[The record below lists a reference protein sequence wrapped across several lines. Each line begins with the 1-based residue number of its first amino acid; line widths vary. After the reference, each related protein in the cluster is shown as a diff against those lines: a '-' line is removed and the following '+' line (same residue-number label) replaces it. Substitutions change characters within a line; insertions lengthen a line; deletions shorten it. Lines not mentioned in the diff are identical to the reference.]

1 MFKESVNSFVGG
13 LDSDSDVRVQK
24 PNTYRRA
31 ENVEITGEGEFFSIK
46 NLKGN
51 TGKSSYVGRFTN
63 VSGYTYKSRKVAWSV
78 SCNFKFSESSSKLTP
93 AIVFCTD
100 EEVEFNG
107 STYRYNDFFVY
118 NSHER
123 VGEAIFSDINK
134 DDYIGMSSSYDYD
147 LVISAEG
154 GYEILYLTDDNNE
167 PRYLNLKMGGNNGST
182 EDHFSLLPLG
192 NPNILKYKQV
202 RNGGNLPSGSYQ
214 FSFMYYDT
222 ETGRSSRPS
231 LLTNPIPIFPSEIPT
246 LNGVVDGDVIERV
259 CGGLPNEKANKS
271 ILLSFLDGY
280 KEPEKG
286 MYDSIILITVKNID
300 GSKTPDTK
308 AYYSDP
314 DTSWYNGSDIYY
326 DGSITESD
334 KAIES
339 VILDNVPIRSAKTL
353 EIKEGYMFL
362 GGVKFRDLKLK
373 SGEGTLKNASLNRK
387 NIGASSNYVHEGAR
401 DSSEAGEPISPEV
414 MEKFGTTTGNFKSD
428 GIGYKNPLNCANY
441 KSEMRGEVI
450 RYGITYMDKWGN
462 WSAVKTFN
470 FRGFSERR
478 SYINNSSSAD
488 IKTFDLDD
496 KKGVT
501 TFYLTNNDGNF
512 NYNNIKIGGTVN
524 FYDINDNFLEDA
536 YIKNYEKQQ
545 NTSFDYLT
553 IEGRSSKLINN
564 AKKAVFIVQE
574 NGTMSD
580 GSLSHTFITDWK
592 FPERIHPKGALFN
605 STEYSH
611 GSIASLGV
619 NLEVDDAPDWAVSSA
634 IVRVPRIKNYV
645 DQTPLVSSTAVQ
657 TSAPEGK
664 GAEGD
669 GGDIKGSMFPSSL
682 NTPAS
687 QSFCRRVGLPV
698 ESWSFKYPFSSL
710 ASWASN
716 VNSRRFAVASSCFL
730 YPTEMMYQNPDSKA
744 YYGDT
749 ISVDDEIKVV
759 DYASTMSTRGVL
771 LADASFFLKDDQ
783 YSNNGYSYRGAA
795 VDRVDG
801 VNDLDDMFV
810 KDIPNQL
817 EQNSTSLRADTSASY
832 FGTDHIDSYKQRV
845 YPFNVVDV
853 NSHVHLFESRN
864 ITDFIRIEDVPQ
876 NVAKIPYSNANLRVT
891 NSIFNYKS
899 IYGMF
904 SDDVNSDKF
913 NSYRGSDIQRSIFVN
928 LQGIVGD
935 PTFFSCKEDIDDD
948 RILTGDTTRYGD
960 FARRSLSFNNVSN
973 GWGENLNVQPQILK
987 SSSVIRVEGDYSPD
1001 KAIASRNYFSHT
1013 EGSFKVVPI
1022 VNISRG
1028 LTDSRYGDLDKE
1040 HLFTFTGAFSNKVSS
1055 KQSFEVFGG
1064 DTFIGK
1070 HNIKTSDTFFANR
1083 YISDDKGWE
1092 YDGGSPNQ
1100 PIPKNWNQILSVYVE
1115 SAINVDLQGDNSRY
1129 PVVSDETMLAYSGR
1143 YTYPYHFGY
1152 SVNNTLKSFIS
1163 LPDTYEETS
1172 LYKSRVLYSE
1182 KHILNSRD
1190 GNYGIY
1196 RADAYYDLEETYG
1209 GITKLLKLYDDNI
1222 YALQE
1227 RSFSIIPVGKS
1238 QLEDSTG
1245 GSLVVNTES
1254 VISTPRYFLNNNGC
1268 QDLDSVS
1275 VTDKAVIWL
1284 DSNNKEVWKFA
1295 PSGAPQKISDKGV
1308 YGLVRKLIP
1317 DSVDYTNSDVSGYYD
1332 FVRNKYYLFTGE
1344 NTKALVWNDTLN
1356 VWESEFVYNKI
1367 GDTKQTVISSM
1378 LTADDKFFSVNAE
1391 ENEVGLIYFRIYEMF
1406 NDDVKYGNFFGVK
1419 NSSSIDLIVNAENP
1433 EYKTLDVVNIDS
1445 NKPLSTMNVVAYDE
1459 DDILSQTGVQNI
1471 NTKRRQGTYEI
1482 PTLRSQSN
1490 KGRMRGKWFKL
1501 EFTIDNIEGY
1511 SVRVLGVV
1519 NKFRISFR
1527 NLISKRQR

>member
-1 MFKESVNSFVGG
+1 MFKESINSFVGG

-46 NLKGN
+46 NLKGS
-51 TGKSSYVGRFTN
+51 TLKRRYVGRFEG
-63 VSGYTYKSRKVAWSV
+63 VSGYSYKSRKVVWSV
-78 SCNFKFSESSSKLTP
+78 SCNFKFSNNSEELTP
-93 AIVFCTD
+93 AIVWCTD

-107 STYRYNDFFVY
+107 STHRYNDFFVY
-118 NSHER
+118 NTHDNSAK
-123 VGEAIFSDINK
+123 AIFTDI
-134 DDYIGMSSSYDYD
+134 DDDAYIGMSSSYDYD

-192 NPNILKYKQV
+192 NLNMLKYKEV
-202 RNGGNLPSGSYQ
+202 RNGGNLASGSYQ

-231 LLTNPIPIFPSEIPT
+231 LLTNPIPVYPSEIPS
-246 LNGVVDGDVIERV
+246 LGSVVNGDVIEKV

-271 ILLSFLDGY
+271 IILSFIDDY
-280 KEPEKG
+280 KDPEKG
-286 MYDSIILITVKNID
+286 MYDSIILITVKNVD

-314 DTSWYNGSDIYY
+314 NTSWYSGDDISY

-339 VILDNVPIRSAKTL
+339 VVLDNVPIKSAKTL

-373 SGEGTLKNASLNRK
+373 DGEGTLKNASLNRK
-387 NIGASSNYVHEGAR
+387 NIGASSNYVYEGAR
-401 DSSEAGEPISPEV
+401 GSKEVGEWIIPDA
-414 MEKFGTTTGNFKSD
+414 MERFGTTTNNFKSD
-428 GIGYKNPLNCANY
+428 GIGYKDPLNCANY
-441 KSEMRGEVI
+441 KSEMRGEVV
-450 RYGITYMDKWGN
+450 RYGVTYMDKWGN
-462 WSAVKTFN
+462 WSAVKALDFKD
-470 FRGFSERR
+470 FSEYSLRV
-478 SYINNSSSAD
+478 SNFSSASLSM
-488 IKTFDLDD
+488 KAFDD
-496 KKGVT
+496 KSGVT
-501 TFYLTNNDGNF
+501 TFFLSSNDGNF
-512 NYNNIKIGGTVN
+512 NYNDIKIGGKVALRDVN
-524 FYDINDNFLEDA
+524 NNYLAHA
-536 YIKNYEKQQ
+536 YIKNYERERLSDT
-545 NTSFDYLT
+545 NTFYDYLT
-553 IEGRSSKLINN
+553 IEGRSSTLMQLTKNIS
-564 AKKAVFIVQE
+564 FIAQE
-574 NGTMSD
+574 NGKMSD
-580 GSLSHTFITDWK
+580 GSLSHTSTSDWK
-592 FPERIHPKGALFN
+592 FPERMHPKGALFN
-605 STEYSH
+605 TTENSH

-619 NLEVDDAPDWAVSSA
+619 NIDIDDAPDWAVSSA

-645 DQTPLVSSTAVQ
+645 DQTPVVNSVVVQ
-657 TSAPEGK
+657 PSVVKGK

-669 GGDIKGSMFPSSL
+669 GGDIKGSIFPSSL

-687 QSFCRRVGLPV
+687 QSFCRDRGLPV
-698 ESWSFKYPFSSL
+698 EDWEFEKPFHSM
-710 ASWASN
+710 ASWITN
-716 VNSRRFAVASSCFL
+716 VISRRFAPASSCFL

-744 YYGDT
+744 YYDDT
-749 ISVDDEIKVV
+749 ISVDDEIRVV

-771 LADASFFLKDDQ
+771 ITDSSFFLEDSVYKE
-783 YSNNGYSYRGAA
+783 NGYAYRGAA
-795 VDRVDG
+795 VDRPGGLEDKFG
-801 VNDLDDMFV
+801 IGKPND
-810 KDIPNQL
+810 L
-817 EQNSTSLRADTSASY
+817 EQNSTSLRADTSVSY
-832 FGTDHIDSYKQRV
+832 FGTDDVNSYKKRV
-845 YPFNVVDV
+845 YPFAVDET
-853 NSHVHLFESRN
+853 NRSIHLFSKRKV
-864 ITDFIRIEDVPQ
+864 TDFIRIEDVSQ
-876 NVAKIPYSNANLRVT
+876 NVAKIPHSVANKKVT
-891 NSIFNYKS
+891 NSIFNYKA
-899 IYGMF
+899 IYGMY
-904 SDDVNSDKF
+904 SDELNSDTF
-913 NSYRGSDIQRSIFVN
+913 NSYGGSDVQRSLFVN
-928 LQGIVGD
+928 LSYLVGD
-935 PTFFSCKEDIDDD
+935 PTFFSCKEDVNQYSDENYSIGW
-948 RILTGDTTRYGD
+948 GDY
-960 FARRSLSFNNVSN
+960 AKSVLSFNNVSK
-973 GWGENLNVQPQILK
+973 GWGENLNVQPQMLK
-987 SSSVIRVEGDYSPD
+987 SSSVIQAEGDYSPD
-1001 KAIASRNYFSHT
+1001 KAQYSRNYFSHT

-1022 VNISRG
+1022 ANISRG
-1028 LTDSRYGDLDKE
+1028 LPDNRYGDLDKE

-1070 HNIKTSDTFFANR
+1070 HNVKTSDTFFANR
-1083 YISDDKGWE
+1083 FIDDNKG
-1092 YDGGSPNQ
+1092 GGSPNQ
-1100 PIPKNWNQILSVYVE
+1100 PIPKNWNQILSVYIE
-1115 SAINVDLQGDNSRY
+1115 SAINVDLQGENSRY
-1129 PVVSDETMLAYSGR
+1129 PVVDDETMLAYSGR

-1172 LYKSRVLYSE
+1172 SYKSRVLYSE

-1190 GNYGIY
+1190 GNYGVY

-1227 RSFSIIPVGKS
+1227 KSFSIIPVGKS

-1308 YGLVRKLIP
+1308 YGLVRELIP
-1317 DSVDYTNSDVSGYYD
+1317 DSVNYTNSYVSGYYD
-1332 FVRNKYYLFTGE
+1332 FVRSKYYLFTNE
-1344 NTKALVWNDTLN
+1344 NTRALVWNDTLN
-1356 VWESEFVYNKI
+1356 IWESEFVYNKV
-1367 GDTKQTVISSM
+1367 GDTKQTVIANM
-1378 LTADDKFFSVNAE
+1378 LTADDKFFSINIE
-1391 ENEVGLIYFRIYEMF
+1391 TDEDGLISAEIYRMF
-1406 NDDVKYGNFFGVK
+1406 DDDAKYGNFFGLK
-1419 NSSSIDLIVNAENP
+1419 NPSYLDLIVNAENP

-1459 DDILSQTGVQNI
+1459 EDVVSQTGVQNI

-1501 EFTIDNIEGY
+1501 EFTIDNVEGY
-1511 SVRVLGVV
+1511 SVRILGVV
-1519 NKFRISFR
+1519 NRFRISFR